1 MSPAPSTRAP
11 AAGDRTVVLV
21 GRPNAGKSSVFNAI
35 TGSSARVGNYPGV
48 TVDVL
53 EGLARGKDGA
63 TLTVVDLPG
72 LYSLKTAVQK
82 DSDEGVAR
90 SFIERLARTD
100 ASPPLVLQVLDP
112 TRLALGLKL
121 TQEVLALG
129 LPVGLVLTQ
138 KDVLHDEG
146 RQVDAAALAAAV
158 GAPVVLVDAR
168 SKESARE
175 AILDLVARA
184 AGRADDADTSSPT
197 FDAAEVARS
206 VVSDVRGGHK
216 EGARERTRRIDAL
229 LLHPLVGPV
238 LFLGIMT
245 ALFAAVLLVA
255 DPATNLM
262 EALVTRGREVMLRT
276 LGKNLLSSFLSDG
289 VLNGAGT
296 VLAFMPQIVILTV
309 ALELLEATRYLARG
323 AFLVDRVLG
332 ALGLSGRSFVPLLM
346 GHACAV
352 PAIGAT
358 RVIRDP
364 RERLTAILVLPLTTC
379 SARLPTY
386 GVVIGAFFADKSALF
401 KAAVFVT
408 LYFSGLLSALVTSL
422 VLRRTATKGTSLPL
436 VMEMP
441 AYRLPIAGAVA
452 KRAWRTSTRFLRD
465 VGTTIVLVASILWA
479 ALHVPVPGAEARP
492 DASAAEKSVA
502 ASLGRSVEPLTK
514 LAGFDWRI
522 NVGLVGSFGQRELMV
537 GTLGVIMGV
546 EDADEEPRKLS
557 AHLREAKKPDGT
569 ARYSTATGLALLA
582 FFVLACQCMSTVAA
596 IRRETR
602 SWRWPALVLAY
613 TYSVGFAAAVLVYQI
628 ARAVGAG

>member
-1 MSPAPSTRAP
+1 MSPSTSTRAP
-11 AAGDRTVVLV
+11 ATGDRTVVLI
-21 GRPNAGKSSVFNAI
+21 GRPNAGKSSVFNAL
-35 TGSSARVGNYPGV
+35 TGRSARVGNYPGV

-53 EGLARGKDGA
+53 EGVAHGRDGA
-63 TLTVVDLPG
+63 TFTVVDLPG
-72 LYSLKTAVQK
+72 LYSLETAVQA

-90 SFIERLARTD
+90 AFIERLARTD
-100 ASPPLVLQVLDP
+100 ARPPLILQVLDP
-112 TRLALGLKL
+112 TRLTLGLKL
-121 TQEVLALG
+121 TREVLALG
-129 LPVGLVLTQ
+129 LPVALVLTQ
-138 KDVLHDEG
+138 KDVLADEG
-146 RQVDAAALAAAV
+146 RQVDVEALEAAV
-158 GAPVVLVDAR
+158 GAPVVIVDAR
-168 SKESARE
+168 SGESARE
-175 AILDLVARA
+175 AILGVVSRAGADAADPPPFDPVEVARA
-184 AGRADDADTSSPT
+184 
-197 FDAAEVARS
+197 
-206 VVSDVRGGHK
+206 VVTDVRGSSRA
-216 EGARERTRRIDAL
+216 GARERTRRIDAL
-229 LLHPLVGPV
+229 LLHPLIGPV

-245 ALFAAVLLVA
+245 ALFAAVFLVA
-255 DPATNLM
+255 DPATNVM
-262 EALVTRGREVMLRT
+262 EALVTRGRELLLRA
-276 LGKNLLSSFLSDG
+276 LGKGLLSSFLSDG

-296 VLAFMPQIVILTV
+296 VLAFMPQIVILTI
-309 ALELLEATRYLARG
+309 ALELLEATGYLARG

-386 GVVIGAFFADKSALF
+386 AVVIGAFFADKSALY
-401 KAAVFVT
+401 KASIFVT
-408 LYFSGLLSALVTSL
+408 LYFCGILSALVTSL

-479 ALHVPVPGAEARP
+479 ALHVPVPGADARP

-602 SWRWPALVLAY
+602 SWRWPAFVLAY
-613 TYSVGFAAAVLVYQI
+613 TYSVGFGAAVLVYQI